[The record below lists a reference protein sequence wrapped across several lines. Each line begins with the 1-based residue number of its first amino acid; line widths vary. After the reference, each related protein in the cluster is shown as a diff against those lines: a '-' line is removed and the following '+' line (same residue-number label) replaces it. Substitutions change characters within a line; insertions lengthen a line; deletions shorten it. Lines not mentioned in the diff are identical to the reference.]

1 MPISF
6 VGQRVGVL
14 GQIDHSIVSNVSNER
29 AVRSTRM
36 SDNISVSNHSRL
48 AKIRRILASIPGARS
63 AWFLWLTL
71 RDAWLDS
78 SEYSQIELR
87 QDFSRQDPW
96 LYSTNELEML
106 RHHGE
111 MAMLD
116 RVIGTS
122 HFSRVL
128 ELGCAEGIFTEFLV
142 DRCDSLLA
150 MDFNKVALER
160 ARNRLRVDHRVHF
173 ELHDLRVDPL
183 AGNFDL
189 ICAVHVLEYIQCP
202 FPLIKIREKIVAAMK
217 PGGYLLLGCVSFN
230 SPADQSWWSRYLL
243 RGGNQITE
251 FFARH
256 PKLITVDSA
265 IHPLATCNSI
275 DLLLRKIQ

>member
-1 MPISF
+1 
-6 VGQRVGVL
+6 
-14 GQIDHSIVSNVSNER
+14 
-29 AVRSTRM
+29 M

-63 AWFLWLTL
+63 AWFLCLTL

-87 QDFSRQDPW
+87 RDFSRQDPW
-96 LYSTNELEML
+96 LYSTNALEMR

-122 HFSRVL
+122 RFGRVL
-128 ELGCAEGIFTEFLV
+128 ELGCGEGIFTDFLV
-142 DRCDSLLA
+142 ERCDSLLA

-160 ARNRLRVDHRVHF
+160 ARNRLGVDHRVQF

-189 ICAVHVLEYIQCP
+189 ICAVHVLEYIKCP
-202 FPLIKIREKIVAAMK
+202 FPLIKISEKIVAAIK

-230 SPADQSWWSRYLL
+230 SPTDHSWWSRYLL
-243 RGGNQITE
+243 RGGRQITE

-256 PKLITVDSA
+256 PKLRTVDSA
-265 IHPLATCNSI
+265 IYPLTTCDSI
-275 DLLLRKIQ
+275 DLLLRKTQ

>member
-1 MPISF
+1 MIFAGLRVEISEQKDRYLASK
-6 VGQRVGVL
+6 VANG
-14 GQIDHSIVSNVSNER
+14 R
-29 AVRSTRM
+29 AVRTTRM
-36 SDNISVSNHSRL
+36 SDNITVSNHSRL
-48 AKIRRILASIPGARS
+48 AKIRRILASIPSARS

-87 QDFSRQDPW
+87 QVFSRQDPW

-122 HFSRVL
+122 RFSRVL

-150 MDFNKVALER
+150 MDFDKVALER
-160 ARNRLRVDHRVHF
+160 ARNRLGADHRVHF
-173 ELHDLRVDPL
+173 ELHDLRADPV
-183 AGNFDL
+183 AGDFDL
-189 ICAVHVLEYIQCP
+189 ICAVHVLEYIQSP
-202 FPLIKIREKIVAAMK
+202 FPLMKIREKIVAAMK

-230 SPADQSWWSRYLL
+230 SPTDQSWWSRYLL
-243 RGGNQITE
+243 RGGKQITE

-256 PKLITVDSA
+256 PKLSTVDSA

-275 DLLLRKIQ
+275 DLLLRKTQ